1 MSSTL
6 EPKERFWGIERPH
19 FLTCRSAAEIFHSTS
34 INNPRPCQQHPWL
47 DLLEQR
53 QPEYHGGC
61 TQPSLCGRFQHC
73 WSQWDWA
80 MGGARWN
87 LQRSSGEGCIVWFE
101 WIELE
106 ETGIKF
112 NTLEEICMRAK
123 NVGKKYIHTMQEF
136 PAGHFLKQF
145 QHTSMSKNN
154 KVNFHAFNELKHK
167 SCIETKQ
174 N

>member
-1 MSSTL
+1 MYFHKSLTSLYFLPFSKNTLWGFILFQTSGIFYDSIALLRSVWDNSRSPISSKTY
-6 EPKERFWGIERPH
+6 FFH
-19 FLTCRSAAEIFHSTS
+19 FLFSDFNTPCICNTHPHSM
-34 INNPRPCQQHPWL
+34 N
-47 DLLEQR
+47 
-53 QPEYHGGC
+53 
-61 TQPSLCGRFQHC
+61 
-73 WSQWDWA
+73 
-80 MGGARWN
+80 
-87 LQRSSGEGCIVWFE
+87 
-101 WIELE
+101 ELAK
-106 ETGIKF
+106 TGIKF

-145 QHTSMSKNN
+145 QHTNMSKNN